1 MADETL
7 RGLMQKTP
15 MPSRKTS
22 PLGWA
27 QLCSSQ
33 KQQAEEAVLPMLYKI

>member
-7 RGLMQKTP
+7 RGLIQKTP
-15 MPSRKTS
+15 VPSRKAN

-33 KQQAEEAVLPMLYKI
+33 KQQTEEAVLPMLYEI